1 MLRVIAVIGA
11 TTYYFSSEPLDYD
24 DRYWEP
30 RISNDFEITRSF
42 EMSEK
47 TGNRIRSMDLTLDN
61 RDGYFNSIESATG
74 FLNMKVTFLFNEG
87 TANYQKFTGKI
98 NKINS
103 YGDDISLTV
112 METGYE
118 YLKDRIPD
126 AQIAYDYYSTSGI
139 NNSWNAIPI
148 PFGTVNRIPLAWV
161 NLFRSEFIIGSGP
174 LFKVSKIY
182 FEKVVVYDESTGQ
195 NIYRP
200 TPESDEIKI
209 RVFKGTGSIGSPET
223 VDGVESEY
231 PGFAYVQLY
240 KVVDGVEEPAD
251 PITPDGE
258 TAQLYADIEGI
269 VNATGTAAER
279 NPAQILYNLMT
290 KPTTLY
296 EGYGLGLPTAD
307 LDFATAILECDVQ
320 GFKIDGVI
328 DNTTEFEA
336 WMNEILRCCRGH
348 ICEEGGKIKLTIDAQ
363 KTAAS
368 ITFDE
373 AGETGLNCIVGTWD
387 EPDLESQIN
396 RLRLSY
402 SWNFENNDFNK
413 KPGVHEESPLEDP
426 NLRDEAHAT
435 RIMKWNTDVLEFK
448 LIKDDDTAHKLA
460 QYYLKKVTKQL
471 KKTSLVTEVDIG
483 ALDAGHV
490 IELTSAKYG
499 WISKEF
505 TITSIERSQTQ
516 TKINLQEY
524 SDDVYVYVSP
534 GTAPEDAGQGYSI
547 YNIPNKPV
555 MTSFEVVNEIL
566 KDGTVQSRIDVS
578 YTKPL
583 TNVQMVALYYKLN
596 GEPDNTFKPLDFT
609 VGESEISAVWKGKED
624 GDYNFR
630 LVSISPVGIYSDISI
645 VAGDQHYYGH
655 PDVESYVTLEGDTEA
670 PGTPIISTI
679 QPILAG
685 VSIYLDITGGF
696 PDDFSHFIIKRKI
709 GENIVTLDNN
719 YPGQLF
725 SDISYSEAYLARSY
739 AVISVD
745 RTGNESEQ
753 SAWSIE
759 VTPLQINTDDLSFGS
774 ITTDL
779 ITNFQIIGKDFRT
792 SCDTGPTVDGVLF
805 NFDGIQAWYDGVKTV
820 EISASTGA
828 FMAIKGT
835 IGGWNIYETTISANN
850 LVLNSDGSIHN
861 AGFVAGTSG
870 IILDESGLNLWNNS
884 VNTFSLDSSTG
895 DIHVIGGNFET
906 TSDVGETGNGIKLSS
921 ESFEAWNDA
930 FQTFYLNASTG
941 EIDLM
946 RGWVGGWSL
955 RDDAIYSDGIKLIKD
970 HSLSDDKFVDGV
982 GGWSA
987 LSTGAFK
994 SYESEI
1000 RGILTGINIKN
1011 KSSISG
1017 NIILKPSALVDNRS
1031 GYVPAIS
1038 KENYTQVGAEEIFET
1053 YIEQIQLMT
1062 NTTFIPVDFD
1072 DLTYEEFV
1080 ELDKE
1085 YYYLIMNM
1093 LGNDSYEDTSDED
1106 EIKIYIKDGFDNLAQ
1121 NDIVNIS
1128 NDTLEFWGRID
1139 ELSTDDYGD
1148 YLFITILNGE
1158 KFDLTSGQVIINYG
1172 NSTNGG
1178 GVLFD
1183 GAGQNISVFTHDGT
1197 PWAGLDVQ
1205 TLIGNLNGWGS
1216 FGDVFGIAIGTSTG
1230 NYLTYD
1236 SSSEL
1241 LNFKGNVKSGSTGI
1255 ANFSDAGLLATAD
1268 DLDDVQ
1274 NGETYAKTTYNQV
1287 IGAARAYEALDSAY
1301 DLITS
1306 VKPTHNIGNPSASGL
1321 YVGADK
1327 LGYFDTCTLWKSY
1340 IDNSGNFYLVSN
1352 EDYLT
1357 FINNKINIAGSFV
1370 GYGELLDGYI
1380 GDLQIT
1386 TEGINSPYAD
1396 ADGIYSLIIKGYRP
1410 EIRLK
1415 HEYYSQNYSCYSC
1428 DCNYLELELT
1438 EIILNPYNTGIVA
1451 ENSPVRINVA
1461 TNDRTALF
1469 TNGNIVSNNIEQL
1482 EQRILVLENII
1493 SGLI

>member
-1 MLRVIAVIGA
+1 MLRVIAVIGV

-24 DRYWEP
+24 NRYWEP

-42 EMSEK
+42 ELSEK
-47 TGNRIRSMDLTLDN
+47 SGNKIRSMDLTLDN
-61 RDGYFNSIESATG
+61 RDGYFNSIESDVG

-195 NIYRP
+195 NSYRP

-240 KVVDGVEEPAD
+240 KVIDMVEEPAD

-258 TAQLYADIEGI
+258 TAQIYADIEGI

-290 KPTTLY
+290 KPTTTY

-320 GFKIDGVI
+320 GFQIDGVI
-328 DNTTEFEA
+328 DNTSEFEA

-363 KTAAS
+363 KTASS

-396 RLRLSY
+396 RLKLSY
-402 SWNFENNDFNK
+402 SWNFEINDFNK

-426 NLRDEAHAT
+426 NLKDETHAT

-460 QYYLKKVTKQL
+460 QYYLKKITKQL

-490 IELTSAKYG
+490 IELTSAKHG
-499 WISKEF
+499 WTSKEF

-547 YNIPNKPV
+547 YNIPDKPV

-566 KDGTVQSRIDVS
+566 KDGTVQSRIDVEF
-578 YTKPL
+578 TKPL
-583 TNVQMVALYYKLN
+583 INVQMVALYYKLN
-596 GEPDNTFKPLDFT
+596 GEPDNTFRPLDFT
-609 VGESEISAVWKGKED
+609 VGESEISAIWKGKKD

-655 PDVESYVTLEGDTEA
+655 PNVESFVTLEGDAEA

-739 AVISVD
+739 AVIAVD
-745 RTGNESEQ
+745 RSGNESAQ
-753 SAWSIE
+753 SDWSIE
-759 VTPLQINTDDLSFGS
+759 VTPLQINTDDLAFGS

-792 SCDTGPTVDGVLF
+792 SCNTGPTVNGVLF
-805 NFDGIQAWYDGVKTV
+805 NFGGIQAWYDGTKTV

-835 IGGWNIYETTISANN
+835 IGGWNIGTDTLYSNSVT
-850 LVLNSDGSIHN
+850 LNSDGNLHSELFSTGVNGWNLAGVSEKTEFNNIQARGLFESASFKSNEINGVSGELIFN
-861 AGFVAGTSG
+861 ASG
-870 IILDESGLNLWNNS
+870 IAATAEGSGYAVPL
-884 VNTFSLDSSTG
+884 TEAEFSY
-895 DIHVIGGNFET
+895 
-906 TSDVGETGNGIKLSS
+906 
-921 ESFEAWNDA
+921 EAMSA
-930 FQTFYLNASTG
+930 LFQDYVDRIQYLQGLPEITG
-941 EIDLM
+941 E
-946 RGWVGGWSL
+946 
-955 RDDAIYSDGIKLIKD
+955 
-970 HSLSDDKFVDGV
+970 FP
-982 GGWSA
+982 
-987 LSTGAFK
+987 
-994 SYESEI
+994 E
-1000 RGILTGINIKN
+1000 
-1011 KSSISG
+1011 
-1017 NIILKPSALVDNRS
+1017 
-1031 GYVPAIS
+1031 
-1038 KENYTQVGAEEIFET
+1038 
-1053 YIEQIQLMT
+1053 
-1062 NTTFIPVDFD
+1062 
-1072 DLTYEEFV
+1072 LTYEEFLV
-1080 ELDKE
+1080 WDYN
-1085 YYYLIMNM
+1085 YYTTLQDL
-1093 LGNDSYEDTSDED
+1093 LGEEGGSVGTSIQILSGISDFSVDDIIRVKRGTDEFWARVDTID
-1106 EIKIYIKDGFDNLAQ
+1106 
-1121 NDIVNIS
+1121 V
-1128 NDTLEFWGRID
+1128 DTLN
-1139 ELSTDDYGD
+1139 LTV
-1148 YLFITILNGE
+1148 LNGTF
-1158 KFDLTSGQVIINYG
+1158 FDITNGQPVINYG
-1172 NSTNGG
+1172 NRNGAGGLSIDGG
-1178 GVLFD
+1178 G
-1183 GAGQNISVFTHDGT
+1183 QTISIFTHNGT
-1197 PWAGLDVQ
+1197 PWLSVDVQ
-1205 TLIGNLNGWGS
+1205 VLIGNLNGWGS

-1236 SSSEL
+1236 SSTEL

-1268 DLDDVQ
+1268 DLDDVP
-1274 NGETYAKTTYNQV
+1274 NGETYAKTTFNQV
-1287 IGAARAYEALDSAY
+1287 TGAARAYEALDSAY

-1340 IDNSGNFYLVSN
+1340 IDNVGNFYLVSN

-1357 FINNKINIAGSFV
+1357 FINNKINISGSFV

-1386 TEGINSPYAD
+1386 NAGINSPYAD
-1396 ADGIYSLIIKGYRP
+1396 AEGLYSLIIKGYRP

-1451 ENSPVRINVA
+1451 ENAPVRISVA
-1461 TNDRTALF
+1461 TSDRTALF

>member
-11 TTYYFSSEPLDYD
+11 TTYYFSSEPLDYA

-61 RDGYFNSIESATG
+61 RDGFFNSIESNSG

-103 YGDDISLTV
+103 YGDDISLTI

-195 NIYRP
+195 NSYRP

-209 RVFKGTGSIGSPET
+209 RVFKGTGSDGSQET
-223 VDGVESEY
+223 VDGVASEY
-231 PGFAYVQLY
+231 KGFAYVQLY

-296 EGYGLGLPTAD
+296 EGYGLGLQEEE
-307 LDFATAILECDVQ
+307 LDFDDAILECDVQ

-348 ICEEGGKIKLTIDAQ
+348 ICEEDGKIKLTIDSQ

-396 RLRLSY
+396 RLKLSY

-471 KKTSLVTEVDIG
+471 KKTSLITEVDIG

-524 SDDVYVYVSP
+524 SDDVYVFVSP
-534 GTAPEDAGQGYSI
+534 GTSPEDAGQGYSI
-547 YNIPNKPV
+547 YNIPDKPV
-555 MTSFEVVNEIL
+555 MTSFNVVNELL
-566 KDGTVQSRIDVS
+566 KDGSVQSRIDVTF
-578 YTKPL
+578 TKPL

-596 GEPDNTFKPLDFT
+596 GEPDNTFRPLDFT
-609 VGESEISAVWKGKED
+609 VGESEISAIWKGKED

-645 VAGDQHYYGH
+645 VDGDKHYYGQ
-655 PDVESYVTLEGDTEA
+655 PGIESFVTLEGDTEA

-719 YPGQLF
+719 YSGQLF
-725 SDISYSEAYLARSY
+725 SDISYSEEYLERSY
-739 AVISVD
+739 AVIAVD

-753 SAWSIE
+753 SEWSIE

-779 ITNFQIIGKDFRT
+779 ITNLPIIGKDFRT
-792 SCDTGPTVDGVLF
+792 SCNTGPTVNGVLF
-805 NFDGIQAWYDGVKTV
+805 NFNGIQAWYDGTKTV
-820 EISASTGA
+820 EISATTGA

-835 IGGWNIYETTISANN
+835 IGGWNIGTDTLYSNSVI
-850 LVLNSDGSIHN
+850 LNSDGNLHSKL
-861 AGFVAGTSG
+861 FST
-870 IILDESGLNLWNNS
+870 GLNGWNLAGVSEKTEFNNIQARGLVES
-884 VNTFSLDSSTG
+884 ASFKSNEINGVSGELIFSGSGVAAATED
-895 DIHVIGGNFET
+895 GGYAVPLT
-906 TSDVGETGNGIKLSS
+906 
-921 ESFEAWNDA
+921 EAEFSYEA
-930 FQTFYLNASTG
+930 MSLLFQDYVDRIQYLQGLPEITG
-941 EIDLM
+941 E
-946 RGWVGGWSL
+946 
-955 RDDAIYSDGIKLIKD
+955 
-970 HSLSDDKFVDGV
+970 FP
-982 GGWSA
+982 
-987 LSTGAFK
+987 
-994 SYESEI
+994 E
-1000 RGILTGINIKN
+1000 
-1011 KSSISG
+1011 
-1017 NIILKPSALVDNRS
+1017 
-1031 GYVPAIS
+1031 
-1038 KENYTQVGAEEIFET
+1038 
-1053 YIEQIQLMT
+1053 
-1062 NTTFIPVDFD
+1062 
-1072 DLTYEEFV
+1072 LTYEEFLIWDYNYYTTIN
-1080 ELDKE
+1080 EL
-1085 YYYLIMNM
+1085 
-1093 LGNDSYEDTSDED
+1093 LGEEGGSVGTSVQILSGISDFSIDDIIRVKRGTDEFWARVDTID
-1106 EIKIYIKDGFDNLAQ
+1106 
-1121 NDIVNIS
+1121 V
-1128 NDTLEFWGRID
+1128 DTLNV
-1139 ELSTDDYGD
+1139 TV
-1148 YLFITILNGE
+1148 LNGTF
-1158 KFDLTSGQVIINYG
+1158 FDITNGQPVINYG
-1172 NSTNGG
+1172 NRN
-1178 GVLFD
+1178 
-1183 GAGQNISVFTHDGT
+1183 GAGGLSIDGSNQTISIFTHDGT
-1197 PWAGLDVQ
+1197 PWLGVDVQ

-1216 FGDVFGIAIGTSTG
+1216 FGNVFGIAIGTSTG

-1236 SSSEL
+1236 SYTER

-1255 ANFSDAGLLATAD
+1255 ANFSDSGLLATAD
-1268 DLDDVQ
+1268 DLDEVP
-1274 NGETYAKTTYNQV
+1274 NGETYAKTTYSQV
-1287 IGAARAYEALDSAY
+1287 TGAARAYEALDSAY

-1306 VKPTHNIGNPSASGL
+1306 VKPTHNIGNPSVSGL

-1327 LGYFDTCTLWKSY
+1327 IGYFDNCNLWKSY
-1340 IDNSGNFYLVSN
+1340 FDNFGNFYLVSN

-1370 GYGELLDGYI
+1370 GYGEILDGYI
-1380 GDLQIT
+1380 GDLHV
-1386 TEGINSPYAD
+1386 TEDGINSSYAD
-1396 ADGIYSLIIKGYRP
+1396 GEGIYSLILRGYRP

-1415 HEYYSQNYSCYSC
+1415 HEYYSTNYSCYSC
-1428 DCNYLELELT
+1428 YCNDLDLELT
-1438 EIILNPYNTGIVA
+1438 EIILNPFNTGIVA